1 MFSGIGITL
10 WGIQCKE
17 TGSDM
22 RRPRESP
29 GAGTPDGI
37 ESIGAIE
44 MSKTYAKKKQS
55 GSWDRRRKVVALIS
69 GAMVLCFVLSIAAQI
84 FIYALAA

>member
-1 MFSGIGITL
+1 
-10 WGIQCKE
+10 
-17 TGSDM
+17 
-22 RRPRESP
+22 
-29 GAGTPDGI
+29 
-37 ESIGAIE
+37 